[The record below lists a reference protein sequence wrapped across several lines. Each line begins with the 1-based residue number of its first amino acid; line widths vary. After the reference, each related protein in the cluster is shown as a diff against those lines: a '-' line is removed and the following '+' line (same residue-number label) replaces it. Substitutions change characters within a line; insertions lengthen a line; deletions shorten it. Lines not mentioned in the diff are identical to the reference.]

1 MVDGSRQMIATW
13 PAPPGP
19 HHRQMTIVP
28 PPGAGT
34 ASGAWHPGSA
44 VAAADWAAT
53 VPRPL
58 IVDSA
63 TAILQVILL
72 IILYLILKN
81 EFTKIFYF
89 RIKGK

>member
-1 MVDGSRQMIATW
+1 MLKPGGAQQQYVPVSMVDGSRQMIATW

-28 PPGAGT
+28 PPGAGA
-34 ASGAWHPGSA
+34 ASAAWHPGA
-44 VAAADWAAT
+44 AAAADWAAA

-63 TAILQVILL
+63 TAILQVFTHILL
-72 IILYLILKN
+72 
-81 EFTKIFYF
+81 TW
-89 RIKGK
+89 

>member
-28 PPGAGT
+28 PPGAGA
-34 ASGAWHPGSA
+34 ASATWHPPSA
-44 VAAADWAAT
+44 TAADWAS

-58 IVDSA
+58 IVDPA
-63 TAILQVILL
+63 TAILQVLL
-72 IILYLILKN
+72 YK
-81 EFTKIFYF
+81 K
-89 RIKGK
+89 K

>member
-1 MVDGSRQMIATW
+1 MPVSMVDGSRQMIATW

-28 PPGAGT
+28 PGAGA
-34 ASGAWHPGSA
+34 ASAAWHSA
-44 VAAADWAAT
+44 SAAAAAADWA

-63 TAILQVILL
+63 TAILQVLL
-72 IILYLILKN
+72 FI
-81 EFTKIFYF
+81 
-89 RIKGK
+89 

>member
-28 PPGAGT
+28 PPGAGA
-34 ASGAWHPGSA
+34 ASATWHPASA
-44 VAAADWAAT
+44 AAADWAAAT

-63 TAILQVILL
+63 TAILQV
-72 IILYLILKN
+72 LYL
-81 EFTKIFYF
+81 FTNINV
-89 RIKGK
+89 

>member
-28 PPGAGT
+28 PPGAGA
-34 ASGAWHPGSA
+34 ASAAWHSA
-44 VAAADWAAT
+44 SAAAAAADWA

-63 TAILQVILL
+63 TAILQVHSFNIYMIHKQL
-72 IILYLILKN
+72 
-81 EFTKIFYF
+81 FY
-89 RIKGK
+89 

>member
-1 MVDGSRQMIATW
+1 MLQPGGGQQQYVPVSMVDGSRQMIATW

-34 ASGAWHPGSA
+34 ASAAWHPGSA

-72 IILYLILKN
+72 FN
-81 EFTKIFYF
+81 
-89 RIKGK
+89 

>member
-34 ASGAWHPGSA
+34 A
-44 VAAADWAAT
+44 DWATGT

-63 TAILQVILL
+63 TAILQVLL
-72 IILYLILKN
+72 HLKN
-81 EFTKIFYF
+81 FFFIITKVNY
-89 RIKGK
+89 

>member
-13 PAPPGP
+13 PAPPVP

-28 PPGAGT
+28 PPGAGA
-34 ASGAWHPGSA
+34 ASAAWPGAT
-44 VAAADWAAT
+44 ADWATT

-63 TAILQVILL
+63 TAILQVIFF
-72 IILYLILKN
+72 I
-81 EFTKIFYF
+81 
-89 RIKGK
+89 

>member
-1 MVDGSRQMIATW
+1 MVDGGRQMIATW

-34 ASGAWHPGSA
+34 ASAAWHPPSA
-44 VAAADWAAT
+44 TAADWAT

-58 IVDSA
+58 IVDPT
-63 TAILQVILL
+63 TAILQVLF
-72 IILYLILKN
+72 LYYSIFQN
-81 EFTKIFYF
+81 YYFTSTFYF
-89 RIKGK
+89 RINDK

>member
-28 PPGAGT
+28 PGAGA
-34 ASGAWHPGSA
+34 ASAAWHPASA
-44 VAAADWAAT
+44 AAADWATAT
-53 VPRPL
+53 VSRPL

-63 TAILQVILL
+63 TALLQVTFF
-72 IILYLILKN
+72 YLI
-81 EFTKIFYF
+81 F
-89 RIKGK
+89 

>member
-28 PPGAGT
+28 PPGAGG
-34 ASGAWHPGSA
+34 ASGAWHPP
-44 VAAADWAAT
+44 AATADWAT

-58 IVDSA
+58 IVDPA
-63 TAILQVILL
+63 TAILQVIT
-72 IILYLILKN
+72 I
-81 EFTKIFYF
+81 FT
-89 RIKGK
+89 

>member
-34 ASGAWHPGSA
+34 ASAAWHPPSA
-44 VAAADWAAT
+44 ATDWAT

-58 IVDSA
+58 IVDPA
-63 TAILQVILL
+63 TAILQVLFFVFIH
-72 IILYLILKN
+72 
-81 EFTKIFYF
+81 
-89 RIKGK
+89 